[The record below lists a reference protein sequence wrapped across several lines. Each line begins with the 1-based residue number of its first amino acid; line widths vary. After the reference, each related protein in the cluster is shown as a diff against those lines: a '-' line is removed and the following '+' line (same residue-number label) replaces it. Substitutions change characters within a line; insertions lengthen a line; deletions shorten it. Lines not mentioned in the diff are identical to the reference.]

1 MSIKLAPPRPAKTP
15 YYSGR
20 GTYFGIY
27 VDRSTKD
34 RQRPLAIKVI
44 RQWEREIEDGNFVGP
59 DNPTFASAS
68 LSYMRSGGERKF
80 LTPLLKY
87 FGETPLK
94 QITQALIDRAA
105 AELLPNGTAPTR
117 NRQIY
122 TPVSAVLHH
131 AGSTMRVR
139 RQKGWRGNRA
149 TSWLEPEQAFALFTV
164 ADEVDRE
171 FGLLVKVL
179 TYTGM
184 RISEALSVR
193 LRDLHLDQ
201 GAIYLPKTKKVTRAP
216 CISQPS
222 S

>member
-105 AELLPNGTAPTR
+105 AELLPNGTAPTLQPA
-117 NRQIY
+117 NLY
-122 TPVSAVLHH
+122 AC
-131 AGSTMRVR
+131 VR
-139 RQKGWRGNRA
+139 CA
-149 TSWLEPEQAFALFTV
+149 TSCGQHDASATPE
-164 ADEVDRE
+164 
-171 FGLLVKVL
+171 
-179 TYTGM
+179 
-184 RISEALSVR
+184 R
-193 LRDLHLDQ
+193 LAR
-201 GAIYLPKTKKVTRAP
+201 
-216 CISQPS
+216 
-222 S
+222 